1 MIEWVEVC
9 KNLWYLKISGMF
21 FGSVNPVGTLY
32 TGSSTVIRL
41 GAFETLDEAKLAVL
55 HAAKQHLAEMLEA
68 VKGEL
73 GE

>member
-1 MIEWVEVC
+1 MIEWEIIEDNLFLRVC
-9 KNLWYLKISGMF
+9 GAPFHRCANLC
-21 FGSVNPVGTLY
+21 LY
-32 TGSSTVIRL
+32 
-41 GAFETLDEAKLAVL
+41 ATLDEAKLAVL